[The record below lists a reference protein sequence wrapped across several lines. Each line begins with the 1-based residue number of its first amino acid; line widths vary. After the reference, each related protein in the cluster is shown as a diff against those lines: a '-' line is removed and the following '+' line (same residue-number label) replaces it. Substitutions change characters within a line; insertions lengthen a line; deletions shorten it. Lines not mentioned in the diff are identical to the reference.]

1 MICKNCGADCAPGT
15 LYCTSCG
22 SPLPEEP
29 QQEPTQQTT
38 QQPYGY
44 QQPYSQQ
51 PYGYQ
56 PPQKPAEPAQGL
68 AIASMILGIL
78 SFMFMPLITGIVAI
92 CLGCSAKSKGNRSG
106 MATAG
111 IVCGS
116 IALAFIVLIIILVIV
131 FIASG
136 GLEPLYDLIEEY
148 SYVYR

>member
-22 SPLPEEP
+22 APLNEQTQ
-29 QQEPTQQTT
+29 QQEPTM

-44 QQPYSQQ
+44 QPNSGYQQ

-56 PPQKPAEPAQGL
+56 PPMKQPEPAQGL
-68 AIASMILGIL
+68 ATASMVLGIL
-78 SFMFMPLITGIVAI
+78 SFLIMPLILGIVAI

-116 IALAFIVLIIILVIV
+116 IALALIVLVFILVIV

-136 GLEPLYDLIEEY
+136 GLEPIYDIIEEY